1 MRPNISGRKT
11 NGVLEAHINGLKYS
25 STKNETIIIN
35 YENIKHAFF
44 QSSDQEMIVLLHF
57 NLH

>member
-44 QSSDQEMIVLLHF
+44 
-57 NLH
+57 